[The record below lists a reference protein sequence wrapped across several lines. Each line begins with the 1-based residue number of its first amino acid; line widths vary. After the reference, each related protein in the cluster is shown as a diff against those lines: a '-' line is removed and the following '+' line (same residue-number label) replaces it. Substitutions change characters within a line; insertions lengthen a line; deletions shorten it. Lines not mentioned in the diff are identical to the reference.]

1 MRSWFRCG
9 CIFRTALGSPMLF
22 HQQAVRLWSG
32 ACRIPTLSL
41 CWWWLLSLQSLI
53 SRTLR
58 PNVILLLLLIRWL
71 PNNLLTVM
79 QIWHFQERW
88 VSAEHISHACYDC
101 LFLQSIR
108 LVSLVQVHLELF
120 VSESIFVVHHL
131 QLLKRQVTIIPLRA
145 WHRWITDQSII
156 FLIRIFGLVCAIFE
170 VKLVDALF
178 NDRHDGFFQKVGL
191 VDCWKAGL
199 RLDGGML
206 LAEAIAEETLTVHLL
221 PRSLSL
227 PLHLKV
233 WQVFELLSRSCN
245 LVV

>member
-1 MRSWFRCG
+1 
-9 CIFRTALGSPMLF
+9 MLF
-22 HQQAVRLWSG
+22 HQQTVRLWSR
-32 ACRIPTLSL
+32 ASRVPTLPL

-53 SRTLR
+53 SRTFR

-71 PNNLLTVM
+71 PYYLLTVM
-79 QIWHFQERW
+79 QILHFQKWW
-88 VSAEHISHACYDC
+88 VPAKHISHACYDC

-108 LVSLVQVHLELF
+108 LVCLMQVHLKLF

-145 WHRWITDQSII
+145 WHRWITNQSIV

-170 VKLVDALF
+170 VQLVDALF

-206 LAEAIAEETLTVHLL
+206 LAKTIAEETLTVHLL

-227 PLHLKV
+227 PLHLKM
-233 WQVFELLSRSCN
+233 WQVFELLCCRCN